1 MTRAADVA
9 TPGAVGSMVPVA
21 HTVVGAWAETPTT
34 VTLAVRPV
42 AGEPV
47 PFAAGQVS
55 MLYAFG
61 VGEVPIS
68 ISSDPGNP
76 AVQWYTIRRAGAVT
90 AALCDL
96 RPGDVLGV
104 RGPFGVPWPLGAAA
118 GGDVLIMAGGIG
130 LAPLRSAV
138 VDLLSR
144 RRDFRRAIVLYGAK
158 SPSELVFG
166 TDLRAWR
173 DRLDLELAL
182 TVDTPG
188 PGWVGATGL
197 VTDLIPADLD
207 PRRTTAL
214 LCGPEAM
221 MRATLDALATRGL
234 ARTRIWVSMERNM
247 LCGVGLCGHCQLGPF
262 LVCVHGP
269 VLRADRVAPYLEVAQ
284 L

>member
-1 MTRAADVA
+1 MSRAADLTA
-9 TPGAVGSMVPVA
+9 PGAVGSMVPVA
-21 HTVVGAWAETPTT
+21 HTVVDAWAETPTT
-34 VTLAVRPV
+34 VTLAVRPE

-104 RGPFGVPWPLGAAA
+104 RGPFGVPWPLRGAA
-118 GGDVLIMAGGIG
+118 GGDALIMAGGIG

-138 VDLLSR
+138 VDVLAR
-144 RRDFRRAIVLYGAK
+144 RRDFRRATVLYGAK

-173 DRLDLELAL
+173 DRLDLELAV
-182 TVDTPG
+182 TVDTPDS
-188 PGWVGATGL
+188 GWVGATGL

-234 ARTRIWVSMERNM
+234 PPTRIWVSMERNM